1 MNSISRISEQARRSC
16 FLSYLSRAILGLV
29 LLMVWLT
36 PLLAE
41 AANPKKA
48 TALNAKAIK
57 AYKGKQYLKAID
69 LWLQATEFAD
79 GEQLIKLHKNL
90 GLALHRLER
99 HAEAWYHLTV
109 YMQRADKADA
119 KVARKIKESE
129 DELKKLNVKVSVS
142 SMPPGAIAIL
152 PPGDRMHRLKTP
164 FSWWLPPGEYA
175 VKFVKDGYVSSREV
189 LRVKLEGA
197 KHFDIVLK
205 QAPRTGVLKL
215 AGKAAGSS
223 VRVNGKVQGPL
234 PYLADLEPGKYELE
248 VYYADGQM
256 WKGSADIQAGKT
268 TEMMVQVGSSGV
280 MRPETGGKGKKTR
293 SQAWKWA
300 TIGAG
305 VAIAGVGG
313 VMSGMAVKNMD
324 EYDTVNSRFSY
335 LDSPGHVDYES
346 KYLPAYNAIWEDKIA
361 PFLNASYALYAVGGA
376 AVAVG
381 IVALLIPSGDSSTES
396 AESFYLL
403 PSLVPGQAGLDFGF
417 RF

>member
-1 MNSISRISEQARRSC
+1 MTSISKISEPVRRSRFRC
-16 FLSYLSRAILGLV
+16 GGWRAILGV
-29 LLMVWLT
+29 VAVMLMLIPAPT
-36 PLLAE
+36 SAAE
-41 AANPKKA
+41 PEKA
-48 TALNAKAIK
+48 TALNARAIT

-79 GEQLIKLHKNL
+79 SKQLIKLHKNL
-90 GLALHRLER
+90 GLALYRLER
-99 HAEAWYHLTV
+99 HAEAWYHLTM
-109 YMQRADKADA
+109 YMQRSDKADS

-175 VKFVKDGYVSSREV
+175 AEFVKDGYISVRKV
-189 LRVKLEGA
+189 LRVKLEGD
-197 KHFDIVLK
+197 KNFDIVLK
-205 QAPRTGVLKL
+205 QMPHTGVLKL
-215 AGKAAGSS
+215 SGKAAGSS
-223 VRVNGKVQGPL
+223 VRINGKVQGPL
-234 PYLADLEPGKYELE
+234 PFLADLEPGRYELE

-268 TEMMVQVGSSGV
+268 TEMQVQVGSAGIEQ
-280 MRPETGGKGKKTR
+280 PDTGGKGKPRK
-293 SQAWKWA
+293 SNAWKWV

-313 VMSGMAVKNMD
+313 VMSGMAVKNMG
-324 EYDTVNSRFSY
+324 EYDNVNSRFSY
-335 LDSPGHVDYES
+335 LDSPSHPDYEG
-346 KYLPAYNAIWEDKIA
+346 KYLPAYNAIWEDKIS

-381 IVALLIPSGDSSTES
+381 VVALFIPGSESSPKTT
-396 AESFYLL
+396 ESFYLT
-403 PSLVPGQAGLDFGF
+403 PVLVPGQAGLDFGITF
-417 RF
+417 